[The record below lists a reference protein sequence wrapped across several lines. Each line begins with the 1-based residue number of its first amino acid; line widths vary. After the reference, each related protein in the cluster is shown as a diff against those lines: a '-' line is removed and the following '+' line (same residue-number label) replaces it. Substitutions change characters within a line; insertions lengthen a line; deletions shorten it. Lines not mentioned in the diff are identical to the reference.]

1 MKKTKEGE
9 AMKSGFVS
17 IIGRPNAGK
26 STLLN
31 ALNGEKLAVV
41 SDKPQTTRNTITGI
55 LTDQNKQI
63 VFLDTPGIHK
73 PKNKLGEFMV
83 KEAKEAMTAVDMVL
97 LVVEPG
103 HDHDNENI
111 IKSLQGVEI
120 PVLLILNKIDCIE
133 KEKLPE
139 MIDKYS
145 KYMDFAEIIPISA
158 KYGDGVS
165 LVMKAI
171 EERLSEGPMYFPDD
185 MITDQPEKQI
195 ASEIVREKALWCLD
209 KEVPHG
215 IAVEISS
222 FKENDRGILEIGATI
237 YCEKNSHK
245 GIIIG
250 KNGAMLKKI
259 GSLARRDMERFFASK
274 VFLELWVKV
283 KEGWRDSDFMLRNFG
298 YEQKK

>member
-1 MKKTKEGE
+1 
-9 AMKSGFVS
+9 MKSGFVS

-55 LTDQNKQI
+55 YTDKDKQV
-63 VFLDTPGIHK
+63 VFLDTPGLHK
-73 PKNKLGEFMV
+73 PKTKLGEFMM
-83 KEAKEAMTAVDMVL
+83 KEAESAVSSVDVVL
-97 LVVEPG
+97 LVIEPG
-103 HDHDNENI
+103 HDYDNENI
-111 IKSLQGVEI
+111 IEGLKGIDV
-120 PVLLILNKIDCIE
+120 PVILIINKIDSYE
-133 KEKLPE
+133 KENLLE
-139 MIDKYS
+139 MIAKYS
-145 KYMDFAEIIPISA
+145 GLFEFAEIIPVSA
-158 KYGDGVS
+158 KNGDGVK
-165 LVMKAI
+165 LVMEAI
-171 EERLSEGPMYFPDD
+171 VSRLEEGPMYFPDD

-195 ASEIVREKALWCLD
+195 AAEIIREKALWCLD

-222 FKENDRGILEIGATI
+222 FKENKKGILEIGATI
-237 YCEKNSHK
+237 YCEKSSHK

-259 GSLARRDMERFFASK
+259 GSLARRDMERFFDGK
-274 VFLELWVKV
+274 IFLELWVKV
-283 KEGWRDSDFMLRNFG
+283 KEGWRDSDFLLRNFG

>member
-1 MKKTKEGE
+1 
-9 AMKSGFVS
+9 MKSGFVS

-55 LTDQNKQI
+55 YTDKDKQI
-63 VFLDTPGIHK
+63 VFLDTPGLHK
-73 PKNKLGEFMV
+73 PKTKLGEFMV
-83 KEAKEAMTAVDMVL
+83 QEVREAMSAVDMVL
-97 LVVEPG
+97 LVAEPG
-103 HDHDNENI
+103 HDFDNENI
-111 IKSLQGVEI
+111 IAGLNGTDV
-120 PVLLILNKIDCIE
+120 PVFLIINKIDCYE
-133 KEKLPE
+133 KESLLE
-139 MIDKYS
+139 MIAKYS
-145 KYMDFAEIIPISA
+145 ELMNFEEIIPISA
-158 KYGDGVS
+158 KNGDGVQ
-165 LVMKAI
+165 LVMQAI
-171 EERLSEGPMYFPDD
+171 ESRLPEGPMYFPDD

-195 ASEIVREKALWCLD
+195 AAEIVREKALWCLD

-237 YCEKNSHK
+237 YCEKSSHK

-250 KNGAMLKKI
+250 KQGTMLKRI
-259 GSLARRDMERFFASK
+259 GSLARKDMERFFGSK

>member
-1 MKKTKEGE
+1 
-9 AMKSGFVS
+9 MKSGFVS

-55 LTDQNKQI
+55 YTDKDKQI
-63 VFLDTPGIHK
+63 VFLDTPGLHK
-73 PKNKLGEFMV
+73 PKTKLGEFMM
-83 KEAKEAMTAVDMVL
+83 KEAENAISAVDVVL

-103 HDHDNENI
+103 HDFDNENI
-111 IKSLQGVEI
+111 IEGLKGI
-120 PVLLILNKIDCIE
+120 DAPVLLIINKIDSYE
-133 KEKLPE
+133 KENLLE
-139 MIDKYS
+139 MIAKYS
-145 KYMDFAEIIPISA
+145 ALFDFAEIIPISA
-158 KYGDGVS
+158 KNGDGVK
-165 LVMKAI
+165 LVMQAI
-171 EERLSEGPMYFPDD
+171 CDRLEEGPMYFPED

-195 ASEIVREKALWCLD
+195 AAEIVREKALWCLD

-222 FKENDRGILEIGATI
+222 FKENKKGILEIGATI

-259 GSLARRDMERFFASK
+259 GSLARRDMERFFDGK
-274 VFLELWVKV
+274 IFLELWVKV
-283 KEGWRDSDFMLRNFG
+283 KEGWRDSDFLLRNFG

>member
-1 MKKTKEGE
+1 
-9 AMKSGFVS
+9 MKSGFVS

-55 LTDQNKQI
+55 YTDKNKQI
-63 VFLDTPGIHK
+63 VFLDTPGMHK
-73 PKNKLGEFMV
+73 PKTKLGEFMMKEV
-83 KEAKEAMTAVDMVL
+83 KDAMSAVDMVL
-97 LVVEPG
+97 LVAEPG
-103 HDHDNENI
+103 HDRDNEAI
-111 IKSLQGVEI
+111 IENLKDSDV
-120 PVLLILNKIDCIE
+120 PVILVINKIDCFQE
-133 KEKLPE
+133 KENLLE
-139 MIDKYS
+139 MIAKYS
-145 KYMDFAEIIPISA
+145 SLMSFSEIIPISA
-158 KYGDGVS
+158 KTGDGVA

-171 EERLSEGPMYFPDD
+171 EQRLPEGPMYFPDD

-195 ASEIVREKALWCLD
+195 AAEMIREKALWCLD

-222 FKENDRGILEIGATI
+222 FKENERGIIEIGATV
-237 YCEKNSHK
+237 YCEKSSHK

-259 GSLARRDMERFFASK
+259 GSLARRDMERFFGSK

-283 KEGWRDSDFMLRNFG
+283 KEGWRDSDFMLKNFG
-298 YEQKK
+298 YDQKK

>member
-1 MKKTKEGE
+1 
-9 AMKSGFVS
+9 MKSGFVS

-55 LTDQNKQI
+55 YTDNEKQI
-63 VFLDTPGIHK
+63 VFLDTPGLHK
-73 PKNKLGEFMV
+73 PKTKLGEFMM
-83 KEAKEAMTAVDMVL
+83 KEAESAISAVDVVL
-97 LVVEPG
+97 LVIEPG
-103 HDHDNENI
+103 HDYDNENI
-111 IKSLQGVEI
+111 IQGLKGI
-120 PVLLILNKIDCIE
+120 DAPVILVINKIDSFE
-133 KEKLPE
+133 KEGLLE
-139 MIDKYS
+139 IIAKYS
-145 KYMDFAEIIPISA
+145 NLFEFAEIIPVSA
-158 KYGDGVS
+158 KNGDGVK
-165 LVMKAI
+165 LVMEAI
-171 EERLSEGPMYFPDD
+171 VSRLEEGPMYFPED

-195 ASEIVREKALWCLD
+195 AAEIVREKALWCLD

-222 FKENDRGILEIGATI
+222 FKENNRGILEIGATI
-237 YCEKNSHK
+237 YCEKSSHK

-259 GSLARRDMERFFASK
+259 GSLARRDMERFFDGK
-274 VFLELWVKV
+274 IFLELWVKV
-283 KEGWRDSDFMLRNFG
+283 KEGWRDSDFLLRNFG

>member
-1 MKKTKEGE
+1 
-9 AMKSGFVS
+9 MKSGFVS

-55 LTDQNKQI
+55 YTDKDKQI
-63 VFLDTPGIHK
+63 VFLDTPGLHK
-73 PKNKLGEFMV
+73 PKTKLGEFMM
-83 KEAKEAMTAVDMVL
+83 KEAENAISAVDVVL

-111 IKSLQGVEI
+111 IEGLKGI
-120 PVLLILNKIDCIE
+120 DAPVLLIINKIDSYE
-133 KEKLPE
+133 KENLLE
-139 MIDKYS
+139 IIAKYS
-145 KYMDFAEIIPISA
+145 GLFEFAEIIPISA
-158 KYGDGVS
+158 KNGDGVK
-165 LVMKAI
+165 LVMNAI
-171 EERLSEGPMYFPDD
+171 CDRLEEGPMYFPED

-195 ASEIVREKALWCLD
+195 AAEIVREKALWCLD
-209 KEVPHG
+209 KEVPLG

-222 FKENDRGILEIGATI
+222 FKENNKGILEIGATI
-237 YCEKNSHK
+237 YCEKSSHK

-259 GSLARRDMERFFASK
+259 GSLARRDMERFFDGK
-274 VFLELWVKV
+274 IFLELWVKV
-283 KEGWRDSDFMLRNFG
+283 KEGWRDSDFLLRNFG

>member
-1 MKKTKEGE
+1 
-9 AMKSGFVS
+9 MKSGFVS

-55 LTDQNKQI
+55 YTDKDKQI
-63 VFLDTPGIHK
+63 VFLDTPGLHK
-73 PKNKLGEFMV
+73 PKTKLGEFMM
-83 KEAKEAMTAVDMVL
+83 KEAENAISAVDVVL

-111 IKSLQGVEI
+111 IEGLKGI
-120 PVLLILNKIDCIE
+120 DAPVLLIINKIDSYE
-133 KEKLPE
+133 KENLLE
-139 MIDKYS
+139 IIAKYS
-145 KYMDFAEIIPISA
+145 GLFEFAEIIPISA
-158 KYGDGVS
+158 KNGDGVK
-165 LVMKAI
+165 LVMNAI
-171 EERLSEGPMYFPDD
+171 CDRLEEGPMYFPED

-195 ASEIVREKALWCLD
+195 AAEIVREKALWCLD

-222 FKENDRGILEIGATI
+222 FKENNKGILEIGATI
-237 YCEKNSHK
+237 YCEKSSHK

-259 GSLARRDMERFFASK
+259 GSLARRDMERFFDGK
-274 VFLELWVKV
+274 IFLELWVKV
-283 KEGWRDSDFMLRNFG
+283 KEGWRDSDFLLRNFG

>member
-1 MKKTKEGE
+1 
-9 AMKSGFVS
+9 MKSGFVS

-55 LTDQNKQI
+55 YTDKNKQI
-63 VFLDTPGIHK
+63 VFLDTPGLHK
-73 PKNKLGEFMV
+73 PKTKLGEFMM
-83 KEAKEAMTAVDMVL
+83 KEAESAISAVDVVL
-97 LVVEPG
+97 FVIEPG
-103 HDHDNENI
+103 HDYDNENI
-111 IKSLQGVEI
+111 IENLKNMEE
-120 PVLLILNKIDCIE
+120 PVILVINKIDCYE
-133 KEKLPE
+133 KEILLE
-139 MIDKYS
+139 MIAKYS
-145 KYMDFAEIIPISA
+145 SLMNFAEIIPISA
-158 KYGDGVS
+158 KNGDGVK
-165 LVMKAI
+165 LVMEAI
-171 EERLSEGPMYFPDD
+171 DSRLEEGPMYFPDD

-195 ASEIVREKALWCLD
+195 AAEIVREKALWCLD

-222 FKENDRGILEIGATI
+222 FKENEKGILEIGATI

-250 KNGAMLKKI
+250 KGGAMLKKI
-259 GSLARRDMERFFASK
+259 GSLARKDMERFFGGK
-274 VFLELWVKV
+274 VYLELWVKV
-283 KEGWRDSDFMLRNFG
+283 KEGWRDSDFLLKNFG

>member
-1 MKKTKEGE
+1 
-9 AMKSGFVS
+9 MKSGFVS

-55 LTDQNKQI
+55 YTDKDKQI
-63 VFLDTPGIHK
+63 VFLDTPGLHK
-73 PKNKLGEFMV
+73 PKTKLGEFMM
-83 KEAKEAMTAVDMVL
+83 KEAESAISAVDVVL

-103 HDHDNENI
+103 HDFDNENI
-111 IKSLQGVEI
+111 IEGLKGI
-120 PVLLILNKIDCIE
+120 DAPVLLIINKIDSYE
-133 KEKLPE
+133 KENLLE
-139 MIDKYS
+139 MIAKYS
-145 KYMDFAEIIPISA
+145 ALFDFAEIIPISA
-158 KYGDGVS
+158 KNGDGVK
-165 LVMKAI
+165 LVMQSI
-171 EERLSEGPMYFPDD
+171 CDRLEEGPMYFPED

-195 ASEIVREKALWCLD
+195 AAEIVREKALWCLD

-222 FKENDRGILEIGATI
+222 FKENKKGILEIGATI

-259 GSLARRDMERFFASK
+259 GSLARRDMERFFDGK
-274 VFLELWVKV
+274 IFLELWVKV
-283 KEGWRDSDFMLRNFG
+283 KEGWRDSDFLLRNFG

>member
-1 MKKTKEGE
+1 
-9 AMKSGFVS
+9 MKSGFVS

-55 LTDQNKQI
+55 YTDKNKQI
-63 VFLDTPGIHK
+63 VFLDTPGMHK
-73 PKNKLGEFMV
+73 PKTKLGEFMMKEV
-83 KEAKEAMTAVDMVL
+83 KDAMAAVDMVL
-97 LVVEPG
+97 LVAEPG
-103 HDHDNENI
+103 HDRDNEAI
-111 IKSLQGVEI
+111 IENLKDSDV
-120 PVLLILNKIDCIE
+120 PVILVINKIDCFQE
-133 KEKLPE
+133 KENLLE
-139 MIDKYS
+139 MIAKYS
-145 KYMDFAEIIPISA
+145 SLMSFSEIIPISA
-158 KYGDGVS
+158 KTGDGVA

-171 EERLSEGPMYFPDD
+171 EQRLPEGPMYFPDD

-195 ASEIVREKALWCLD
+195 AAEMIREKALWCLD

-222 FKENDRGILEIGATI
+222 FKENERGIIEIGATV
-237 YCEKNSHK
+237 YCEKSNHK

-259 GSLARRDMERFFASK
+259 GSLARRDMERFFGSK

-283 KEGWRDSDFMLRNFG
+283 KEGWRDSDFMLKNFG
-298 YEQKK
+298 YDQKK

>member
-1 MKKTKEGE
+1 
-9 AMKSGFVS
+9 MKSGFVS

-55 LTDQNKQI
+55 YTDKNKQI
-63 VFLDTPGIHK
+63 VFLDTPGLHK
-73 PKNKLGEFMV
+73 PKTKLGEFMM
-83 KEAKEAMTAVDMVL
+83 KEAESAISAVDVVL
-97 LVVEPG
+97 FVIEPG
-103 HDHDNENI
+103 HDYDNENI
-111 IKSLQGVEI
+111 IENLKNMEE
-120 PVLLILNKIDCIE
+120 PVILVINKIDCYE
-133 KEKLPE
+133 KEILLE
-139 MIDKYS
+139 MIAKYS
-145 KYMDFAEIIPISA
+145 SLMNFAEIIPISA
-158 KYGDGVS
+158 KNGDGIK
-165 LVMKAI
+165 LVMEAI
-171 EERLSEGPMYFPDD
+171 ESRLEEGPMYFPDD

-195 ASEIVREKALWCLD
+195 AAEIVREKALWCLD

-222 FKENDRGILEIGATI
+222 FKENEKGILEIGATI

-250 KNGAMLKKI
+250 KGGAMLKKI
-259 GSLARRDMERFFASK
+259 GSLARKDMERFFGGK
-274 VFLELWVKV
+274 VYLELWVKV
-283 KEGWRDSDFMLRNFG
+283 KEGWRDSDFLLKNFG